1 VSLQGSLDTFALPDV
16 LVLLASTKKTGE
28 LHVVGHRVNDSG
40 HPPQVEGRLWFN
52 AGRMVG
58 ADGTRGTEPADVVF
72 ELLRLADGTFSFGS
86 VTPPAGGTPVDV
98 EPVLE
103 EAQARLAEWREIER
117 VVPSMAAWL
126 SLAEDPPGAH
136 ISIRGDQWR
145 LVATVGSGCSVD
157 NAVVRLGLGELPG
170 CRAVKEMVEAGLV
183 VLAVDVVD
191 AAAEADAGD
200 STELVLT
207 DEPAAGEADT
217 AEPSYQW
224 TTTGEDDDSL
234 SWTPSRPSYESVTY
248 ETPSYEG
255 LGSFADLV
263 ADAAGTPAPEPE
275 PELVDVAPAPALAAA
290 PAAGDAPAVPDWR
303 SELGDVP
310 DLDALV
316 SLPPR
321 ARRST
326 GEAEAA
332 PAVTAESTDD
342 PELDAEDGDEPLNRG
357 LLLKFL
363 SSVRN

>member
-28 LHVVGHRVNDSG
+28 LHVVGHRFADAG
-40 HPPQVEGRLWFN
+40 HPPQVEGRLWFD

-86 VTPPAGGTPVDV
+86 VTPPTGGTPVDV

-103 EAQARLAEWREIER
+103 EAQSRLVEWREIER

-126 SLAEDPPGAH
+126 SLAEEPPGAH

-157 NAVVRLGLGELPG
+157 NAIVRLGLGELPG
-170 CRAVKEMVEAGLV
+170 CRAVKEMVEAGLML
-183 VLAVDVVD
+183 LAVDAAVEPQAVD
-191 AAAEADAGD
+191 TA
-200 STELVLT
+200 ELVLV
-207 DEPAAGEADT
+207 DEQAPAEPDT
-217 AEPSYQW
+217 AEPAYQW
-224 TTTGEDDDSL
+224 STTTAEDDEVL
-234 SWTPSRPSYESVTY
+234 SWNPSQPSYEPVAY

-263 ADAAGTPAPEPE
+263 ADAAAPEPE
-275 PELVDVAPAPALAAA
+275 PEPEPAEPAPAAVE
-290 PAAGDAPAVPDWR
+290 PAVTVPDWR

-326 GEAEAA
+326 SDAEALSTVA
-332 PAVTAESTDD
+332 PEVAEESDI
-342 PELDAEDGDEPLNRG
+342 DAEDGDEPLNRG

>member
-28 LHVVGHRVNDSG
+28 LHVVGHRFSDGG
-40 HPPQVEGRLWFN
+40 HAPQLEGRLWFE

-86 VTPPAGGTPVDV
+86 VTPPTGGTPVDV

-103 EAQARLAEWREIER
+103 EAQSRLAEWREIER

-126 SLAEDPPGAH
+126 SLADEPPGAH

-183 VLAVDVVD
+183 LLALD
-191 AAAEADAGD
+191 AAVEAEAGD
-200 STELVLT
+200 STELNLV
-207 DEPAAGEADT
+207 DEVVA
-217 AEPSYQW
+217 AEPDTTETDTVEPTYQW
-224 TTTGEDDDSL
+224 STAAEDDDSL
-234 SWTPSRPSYESVTY
+234 SWTPSRPGYEAVPY

-263 ADAAGTPAPEPE
+263 ADAAAAPE
-275 PELVDVAPAPALAAA
+275 PELVEAVPAPVEA
-290 PAAGDAPAVPDWR
+290 PVAVPDWR

-321 ARRST
+321 TRRSSGDAEVAPT
-326 GEAEAA
+326 VTPEAA
-332 PAVTAESTDD
+332 VESDI
-342 PELDAEDGDEPLNRG
+342 DAEDGDEPLNRG